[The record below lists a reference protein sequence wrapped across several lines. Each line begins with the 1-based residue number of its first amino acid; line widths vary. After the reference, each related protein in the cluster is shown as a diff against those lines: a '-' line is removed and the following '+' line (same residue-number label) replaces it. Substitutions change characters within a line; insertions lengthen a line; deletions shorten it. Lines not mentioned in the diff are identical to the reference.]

1 MLRIANLKLP
11 LDAGPDAPL
20 LLALKKLR
28 VPREQVVSWHVSK
41 KSVDARD
48 KGDVHFVVA
57 VDVALK
63 SESAVLHSL
72 RPGIAVQAPTPSAPP
87 RLIAPP
93 RGMRPVIAGFG
104 PGGLFAALT
113 LARAGL
119 RPIVLERG
127 ERVDQR
133 AQTTSAF
140 AGGGPLNPESN
151 IQFGEGGAGA
161 FSDGKLT
168 TGIKDRRCQL
178 VLKELAEHGAPEEIC
193 YEARPHIGTDRLPKV
208 VAAIREEILAL
219 GGEVRFSTRLTTL
232 KTRAGSLTAVEY
244 QSREEKGEIETDTLI
259 VAIGHSAADTQ
270 QMLYRAGVNMIQ
282 KPFSVGARIEHP
294 QALINK
300 AQYGAFARHPALG
313 AAEYHLSAK
322 LPDGR
327 GAYTFCMCPGGTVVA
342 AASEK
347 GGVIVNGMSTLARD
361 GENANS
367 ALLVGIDPVDFPSE
381 HPLAGMYYQR
391 EIEQNAFALGGGDYR
406 APAQLVGDF
415 LADRESRALGNVQ
428 PTCPTGV
435 TLTNLRYCLPDKVR
449 TTMQVAIT
457 EMDKRLHGFAL
468 PDAVLTAP
476 ETRSSSSVRIL
487 RDEFCQCN
495 LRGVY
500 PCGEGAGYAGGI
512 VSAAVD
518 GIKCA
523 HAVLA
528 DEH

>member
-1 MLRIANLKLP
+1 MKKFFMKLTAIAVMP
-11 LDAGPDAPL
+11 M
-20 LLALKKLR
+20 LLAACTKDEVNPTPTNGGKEGEIELILKNESVADGTR
-28 VPREQVVSWHVSK
+28 AFGSGTTESWE
-41 KSVDARD
+41 KSI
-48 KGDVHFVVA
+48 
-57 VDVALK
+57 
-63 SESAVLHSL
+63 SSAVLIVYNTSGTQIL
-72 RPGIAVQAPTPSAPP
+72 R
-87 RLIAPP
+87 
-93 RGMRPVIAGFG
+93 
-104 PGGLFAALT
+104 
-113 LARAGL
+113 
-119 RPIVLERG
+119 
-127 ERVDQR
+127 RV
-133 AQTTSAF
+133 
-140 AGGGPLNPESN
+140 
-151 IQFGEGGAGA
+151 
-161 FSDGKLT
+161 
-168 TGIKDRRCQL
+168 
-178 VLKELAEHGAPEEIC
+178 
-193 YEARPHIGTDRLPKV
+193 
-208 VAAIREEILAL
+208 
-219 GGEVRFSTRLTTL
+219 
-232 KTRAGSLTAVEY
+232 LTAAEVNGSTTTPIKFVLPGVSADASCDFY
-244 QSREEKGEIETDTLI
+244 VVINRNIADNITTKAKLLEELESDIASYNGTYANVT
-259 VAIGHSAADTQ
+259 T
-270 QMLYRAGVNMIQ
+270 
-282 KPFSVGARIEHP
+282 
-294 QALINK
+294 K
-300 AQYGAFARHPALG
+300 AQYGAFAGHPKLG
-313 AAEYHLSAK
+313 AADYKLSCHG
-322 LPDGR
+322 LHQR

-449 TTMQVAIT
+449 TTMQAAIT

-528 DEH
+528 DAH